1 MVFGLENLRRAVLI
15 LILILICF
23 FFWRFVVS
31 SVEKPRTKT
40 ASFHFCFFNESAS
53 DQFC

>member
-23 FFWRFVVS
+23 FLEVCGELGGEAKDEDGFI
-31 SVEKPRTKT
+31 
-40 ASFHFCFFNESAS
+40 SFLFF
-53 DQFC
+53 